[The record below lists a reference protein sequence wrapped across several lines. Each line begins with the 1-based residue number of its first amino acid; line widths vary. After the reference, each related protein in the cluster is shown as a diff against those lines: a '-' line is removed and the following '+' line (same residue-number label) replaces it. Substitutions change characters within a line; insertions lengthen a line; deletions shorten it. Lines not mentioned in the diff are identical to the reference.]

1 MGNNIEKSNTF
12 TAYDDF
18 RKILTKRVLYNSNIK
33 KKKKLKLYN
42 YGDPSVNIVLG
53 FVFVHCSHFYVLY
66 CKRS

>member
-33 KKKKLKLYN
+33 KKKN
-42 YGDPSVNIVLG
+42 
-53 FVFVHCSHFYVLY
+53 
-66 CKRS
+66 